1 MIQDPT
7 IGIGVTSKLNSG
19 AQGCPKTQQG
29 GPQCH
34 PKVQLWG
41 SELPQNPTVGLRII
55 PKLNPK
61 LRVAPKPNIGAE
73 GHPKTQQRGSVL
85 PQNPTGGLR
94 VTPSMGLGVLLLYP
108 YATGAAQG
116 PSPPHPLPQG
126 EPPPPRQ
133 PDDQREPLHLLLAHA
148 DAPRLQHH
156 GRADGDPHLPD
167 NHRTLHPAVPLLFLP
182 PPHPRPPQRCPSL
195 PIGRR
200 PPPRRRHPLCPR
212 GDAAVAPQDPSA
224 VAAVARPSA
233 PPGPAPRGAALAVSR
248 GGGGGR
254 EGKGGEGAKGWR
266 RVGEMRGEKRGKKEK
281 KQKAK
286 GNNQPHR
293 RARPGLGHS
302 SPSPLPLWTMELGGG
317 FPCLGWGVW
326 SSALGFGLGL
336 GALSRA
342 HWGGDSRA
350 LDVPCDAIGCGATR
364 PHCIRCGL
372 VQPGVLLGGSH
383 AVRWSSNV
391 VCCASC
397 SGVGQPG
404 ALPMGLKATQDLSD
418 VIRRG
423 AVFIQRG
430 PVRVQ
435 LRCGALPVGSG
446 VVQCSL
452 NVVQRG
458 PVLVQLVQ
466 RGPVCSLVQPRALP
480 VGSNVSQRSTDVTHR
495 EF

>member
-1 MIQDPT
+1 
-7 IGIGVTSKLNSG
+7 
-19 AQGCPKTQQG
+19 
-29 GPQCH
+29 
-34 PKVQLWG
+34 
-41 SELPQNPTVGLRII
+41 
-55 PKLNPK
+55 
-61 LRVAPKPNIGAE
+61 
-73 GHPKTQQRGSVL
+73 
-85 PQNPTGGLR
+85 
-94 VTPSMGLGVLLLYP
+94 
-108 YATGAAQG
+108 
-116 PSPPHPLPQG
+116 
-126 EPPPPRQ
+126 
-133 PDDQREPLHLLLAHA
+133 
-148 DAPRLQHH
+148 
-156 GRADGDPHLPD
+156 
-167 NHRTLHPAVPLLFLP
+167 
-182 PPHPRPPQRCPSL
+182 
-195 PIGRR
+195 
-200 PPPRRRHPLCPR
+200 
-212 GDAAVAPQDPSA
+212 
-224 VAAVARPSA
+224 
-233 PPGPAPRGAALAVSR
+233 
-248 GGGGGR
+248 
-254 EGKGGEGAKGWR
+254 
-266 RVGEMRGEKRGKKEK
+266 MRGEKRGKKEK

-430 PVRVQ
+430 PVCVQ